1 MGNNRN
7 RPRDRPV
14 TLAEI
19 AAAIATLPSIL
30 PPNYVEQQQLKR
42 HLKRCLQAPH
52 ASEKLSQ

>member
-19 AAAIATLPSIL
+19 AAAIATLPSVL

-42 HLKRCLQAPH
+42 HLKRCLQTPH
-52 ASEKLSQ
+52 APEKLSQ